1 MPSRS
6 ARLFYSTCAVALQAA
21 NTAGGKRRARNRQ
34 RHRCGKQ
41 HCHHSKQS
49 QTALHE
55 PVPRLALICAVYPPR
70 SGMMTPPIANSGLRV
85 PCSPRGRAGESEGLD
100 GHGVKV
106 KNPNAP
112 AVKREAE
119 EDWGSPHWI
128 RSKSRT
134 RRRKP
139 CGSSYSKQVPCW

>member
-1 MPSRS
+1 
-6 ARLFYSTCAVALQAA
+6 L
-21 NTAGGKRRARNRQ
+21 
-34 RHRCGKQ
+34 
-41 HCHHSKQS
+41 
-49 QTALHE
+49 
-55 PVPRLALICAVYPPR
+55 
-70 SGMMTPPIANSGLRV
+70 
-85 PCSPRGRAGESEGLD
+85 PRGRAGEAEGLD

-106 KNPNAP
+106 KTPNAP

-139 CGSSYSKQVPCW
+139 CGSSYSKHVLVTLARD